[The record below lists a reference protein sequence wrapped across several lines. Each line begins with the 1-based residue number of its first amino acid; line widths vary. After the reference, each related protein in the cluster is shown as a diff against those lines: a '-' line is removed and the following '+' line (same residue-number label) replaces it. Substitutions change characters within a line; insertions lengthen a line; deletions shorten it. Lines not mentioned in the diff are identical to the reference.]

1 MKIIFMFFG
10 LLLAQM
16 SIAQS
21 KPSILIFGKTLRP
34 AHSEIIPGAIKSLGV
49 LLTKNGFE
57 AVVTQES
64 AVFSSDFLKSFN
76 SIVLLDVSE
85 GILDSEQKVAIE
97 KFVDGG
103 KGLIS
108 IHASISAGKDWPWYK
123 NKIGTL
129 FLDHPPIQKG
139 LIRVLETKHPSM
151 EISAPSWTQ
160 NDEWYN
166 FTESLDSDFKV
177 LAEIDESSYQGG
189 KMGERHPITWCR
201 EDGRGRIW
209 FTAMG
214 HDESLYSDLDSE
226 FAKQLLGAA
235 RWVSHITK

>member
-1 MKIIFMFFG
+1 MKIIFMLFC
-10 LLLAQM
+10 LLLAQI
-16 SIAQS
+16 SFAQS

-34 AHSEIIPGAIKSLGV
+34 AHAEIIPGAIKSLGV

-57 AVVTQES
+57 AVVTQDS
-64 AVFSSDFLKSFN
+64 AVFSSDVLKSFN

-85 GILDSEQKVAIE
+85 GILNSEQKAAIE
-97 KFVDGG
+97 KFVDSG
-103 KGLIS
+103 KGLLS

-123 NKIGTL
+123 TKIGTL

-139 LIRVLETKHPSM
+139 LIRVLEPTHPSM
-151 EISAPSWTQ
+151 STIGEKWSQ

-166 FTESLDSDFKV
+166 FTDSLSANYKV
-177 LAEIDESSYQGG
+177 LAEIDESTYQGG
-189 KMGERHPITWCR
+189 KMGERHPITWCH
-201 EDGRGRIW
+201 EDGRARVW

-214 HDESLYSDLDSE
+214 HDESLYTNMDSG

-235 RWVSHITK
+235 KWVSHLE